1 LAGQMSRLLTEEE
14 ITRELEKLPDWSRAD
29 GGDPAI
35 KATYEFTDFQ
45 AALDFVNQVG
55 HEAEQMNHHPDID
68 IRWNKV
74 TLVLSTHSE
83 GGLTQYDIELAHRI
97 SAEAGHEF

>member
-1 LAGQMSRLLTEEE
+1 MSQLLTEEE
-14 ITRELEKLPDWSRAD
+14 IARELERLPDWSRAD
-29 GGDPAI
+29 DGEPAI
-35 KATYEFTDFQ
+35 KATYEFADFQ

-55 HEAEQMNHHPDID
+55 HDAEQVNHHPDID

-83 GGLTQYDIELAHRI
+83 GGLTHRDVELAHRI
-97 SAEAGHEF
+97 SAESGQEV

>member
-1 LAGQMSRLLTEEE
+1 MSQRLTEDD
-14 ITRELEKLPDWSRAD
+14 IARELERLPDWSRAD
-29 GGDPAI
+29 DGESAI

-55 HEAEQMNHHPDID
+55 HDAEQMNHHPDID

-83 GGLTQYDIELAHRI
+83 GGLTHRDVELAHRV
-97 SAEAGHEF
+97 SAEAGHEV